1 MKEQFILMALFIVT
15 LTAFQHFLHPV
26 PASSPIPMA
35 ECQEKRIV
43 LVPLD
48 GRPPCRQFVIDAG
61 HIGAFDVNVP
71 PSTLQDYY
79 SMPGD
84 TAGMRNWLK
93 EQLPGS
99 HAAIISIDQ
108 LLYGGLLAARERELE
123 PGNLEALIDFLR
135 EIHQANPDMPIYA
148 FSILPRL
155 SPQDTIDGY
164 AERRDIMK
172 YSRLVGKKAAGLP
185 VDEEEIQNLAESI
198 PPKSLETY
206 LAHFEKNKLLN
217 ERLAELAAEGVLSR
231 LILGQDDGEE
241 YGIPNIE
248 KAEII
253 SFIRERNIPEEK
265 VFLTH
270 GADEIALTI
279 LAEIKCRDVGFRPK
293 VFTTYN
299 CEKTAGMVMPY
310 MAVTMSTSA
319 QEKLRMLNS
328 ISVERQEDADFS
340 LFLSANDWEEDTL
353 GSRLSSAKQLK
364 NLTEEGRK
372 AAIVDLTR
380 HFSSEE
386 ALLPILLRERVPLN
400 SFIAYAGW
408 NTASNSIGTALAQS
422 LLFLA
427 RQKEVQTKGEVL
439 TLSQYNLTFLH
450 NRYLEDFYYLK
461 EIIDKVNDSLKRV
474 GYRNTADLDLEHN
487 ALWANAMLQSAL
499 GEQAAVFRETPS
511 VFAPFSIDT
520 PEGPAC
526 LRVRDLGIYAA
537 YPWPRTFEIHL
548 QSTPKLEE
556 LSEADPSAYLPIH
569 R

>member
-1 MKEQFILMALFIVT
+1 MALFVVT
-15 LTAFQHFLHPV
+15 LTAFQHILHPV
-26 PASSPIPMA
+26 PASSPIPLA
-35 ECQEKRIV
+35 EYPEKKIV

-71 PSTLQDYY
+71 PSALQDYY

-84 TAGMRNWLK
+84 TAGMRTWLK

-108 LLYGGLLAARERELE
+108 LLYGGLLAARERELG
-123 PGNLEALIDFLR
+123 PGDLETLMAFLR
-135 EIHQANPDMPIYA
+135 EIHQANPDIPIYA

-185 VDEEEIQNLAESI
+185 VDDEEIKKLAESI

-248 KAEII
+248 KADIV
-253 SFIRERNIPEEK
+253 SFLHDRNISEER

-279 LAEIKCRDVGFRPK
+279 LAEIKCRDTGFRPK
-293 VFTTYN
+293 VFTVYN
-299 CEKTAGMVMPY
+299 CEKTAHMVMPY
-310 MAVTMSTSA
+310 MAVTMSASA
-319 QEKLRMLNS
+319 EEKLRMLNALPVS
-328 ISVERQEDADFS
+328 LQEDADFS

-353 GSRLSSAKQLK
+353 GSRLPSAKQLK
-364 NLTEEGRK
+364 RLTAEGKK
-372 AAIVDLTR
+372 AAVVDLTR
-380 HFSSEE
+380 HFSAEE
-386 ALLPILLRERVPLN
+386 ALLPILLRENAPLN

-422 LLFLA
+422 ILFLA
-427 RQKEVQTKGEVL
+427 RQKEVQTKGEAL
-439 TLSQYNLTFLH
+439 ALSQYNLTFLH

-461 EIIDKVNDSLKRV
+461 EIIDKVNQSLKRV

-487 ALWANAMLQSAL
+487 AIWANAMLQTAIR
-499 GEQAAVFRETPS
+499 EQTDVFRESPS
-511 VFAPFSIDT
+511 VAAPFSIDT
-520 PEGPAC
+520 PDGPVH
-526 LRVRDLGIYAA
+526 LRIRDMSVYSA
-537 YPWPRTFEIHL
+537 YPWPRTFEIYL
-548 QSTPKLEE
+548 QSSPALEE
-556 LSEADPSAYLPIH
+556 ISEADPYVYSPLH
-569 R
+569 Q

>member
-1 MKEQFILMALFIVT
+1 MKKKLILMALFVVT
-15 LTAFQHFLHPV
+15 LTAFQHILHPV
-26 PASSPIPMA
+26 PASSPIPLA
-35 ECQEKRIV
+35 EYPEKKIV

-71 PSTLQDYY
+71 PSALQDYY

-84 TAGMRNWLK
+84 TAGMRTWLK

-108 LLYGGLLAARERELE
+108 LLYGGLLAARERELG
-123 PGNLEALIDFLR
+123 PGDLETLMAFLR
-135 EIHQANPDMPIYA
+135 EIHQANPDIPIYA

-185 VDEEEIQNLAESI
+185 VDDEEIKKLAESI

-248 KAEII
+248 KADIV
-253 SFIRERNIPEEK
+253 SFLHDRNISEER

-279 LAEIKCRDVGFRPK
+279 LAEIKCRDTGFRPK
-293 VFTTYN
+293 VFTVYN
-299 CEKTAGMVMPY
+299 CEKTAHMVMPY
-310 MAVTMSTSA
+310 MAVTMSASA
-319 QEKLRMLNS
+319 EEKLRMLNALPVS
-328 ISVERQEDADFS
+328 LQEDADFS

-353 GSRLSSAKQLK
+353 GSRLPSAKQLK
-364 NLTEEGRK
+364 RLTAEGKK
-372 AAIVDLTR
+372 AAVVDLTR
-380 HFSSEE
+380 HFSAEE
-386 ALLPILLRERVPLN
+386 ALLPILLRENAPLN

-422 LLFLA
+422 ILFLA
-427 RQKEVQTKGEVL
+427 RQKEVQTKGEAL
-439 TLSQYNLTFLH
+439 ALSQYNLTFLH

-461 EIIDKVNDSLKRV
+461 EIIDKVNQSLKRV
-474 GYRNTADLDLEHN
+474 GYRNT
-487 ALWANAMLQSAL
+487 
-499 GEQAAVFRETPS
+499 
-511 VFAPFSIDT
+511 
-520 PEGPAC
+520 
-526 LRVRDLGIYAA
+526 
-537 YPWPRTFEIHL
+537 
-548 QSTPKLEE
+548 
-556 LSEADPSAYLPIH
+556 
-569 R
+569 

>member
-1 MKEQFILMALFIVT
+1 MALFVVT
-15 LTAFQHFLHPV
+15 MTAFQHILHPV
-26 PASSPIPMA
+26 PASAPISLA
-35 ECQEKRIV
+35 EYPEKKIV

-71 PSTLQDYY
+71 PSALQDYY

-84 TAGMRNWLK
+84 TAGMRTWLK

-108 LLYGGLLAARERELE
+108 LLYGGLLAARERELG
-123 PGNLEALIDFLR
+123 PGDLETLTAFLR
-135 EIHQANPDMPIYA
+135 EIHQANPDIPIYA

-185 VDEEEIQNLAESI
+185 VDDEEIKKLAESI

-248 KAEII
+248 KADIV
-253 SFIRERNIPEEK
+253 SFLHDRNIPEER

-279 LAEIKCRDVGFRPK
+279 LAEIKCRDTGFRPK
-293 VFTTYN
+293 VFTAYN
-299 CEKTAGMVMPY
+299 CEKTARMVMPY
-310 MAVTMSTSA
+310 MAVTMSASA
-319 QEKLRMLNS
+319 EEKLRMLNALPVS
-328 ISVERQEDADFS
+328 LQEDADFS

-353 GSRLSSAKQLK
+353 GSRLPSAKQLK
-364 NLTEEGRK
+364 RLTAEGKK
-372 AAIVDLTR
+372 AAVVDLTR
-380 HFSSEE
+380 HFSAEE
-386 ALLPILLRERVPLN
+386 ALLPILLREHTSLN

-422 LLFLA
+422 ILFLA
-427 RQKEVQTKGEVL
+427 RQKEVQTKGEAL
-439 TLSQYNLTFLH
+439 ALSQYNLTFLH

-461 EIIDKVNDSLKRV
+461 EIIDKVNQSLKRV

-487 ALWANAMLQSAL
+487 ALWANAMLQTAIR
-499 GEQAAVFRETPS
+499 EQTDVFRESPS
-511 VFAPFSIDT
+511 VAAPFSIDT
-520 PEGPAC
+520 PDGPAL
-526 LRVRDLGIYAA
+526 LRIRDLSVYAA

-548 QSTPKLEE
+548 QSSPALEE
-556 LSEADPSAYLPIH
+556 ISEADPYAYSPLH
-569 R
+569 Q

>member
-1 MKEQFILMALFIVT
+1 MAVFVAA
-15 LTAFQHFLHPV
+15 LTTFHHFFLHPV
-26 PASSPIPMA
+26 PPSSPIQPA
-35 ECQEKRIV
+35 EYPEKRIV

-61 HIGAFDVNVP
+61 HIGAFDVSVP
-71 PSTLQDYY
+71 PSALQDYY

-93 EQLPGS
+93 EYLPGS

-108 LLYGGLLAARERELE
+108 LLYGGLLAARERELG
-123 PGNLEALIDFLR
+123 PGDLETLMAFLR
-135 EIHQANPDMPIYA
+135 EIHQANPDIPIYA

-185 VDEEEIQNLAESI
+185 VDDEEIRSLAERI

-248 KAEII
+248 KGEII
-253 SFIRERNIPEEK
+253 SFIHEKNIPEEK

-279 LAEIKCRDVGFRPK
+279 LAEIKCKDTGFRPK
-293 VFTTYN
+293 VFTAYN
-299 CEKTAGMVMPY
+299 CEKTADMVMPY
-310 MAVTMSTSA
+310 MAVTMSASA
-319 QEKLRMLNS
+319 EEKLRMLNTLPVS
-328 ISVERQEDADFS
+328 MQEDADFS

-353 GSRLSSAKQLK
+353 GSRLSSARQLK
-364 NLTEEGRK
+364 KLTEEGGK
-372 AAIVDLTR
+372 VAIVDLTR

-386 ALLPILLRERVPLN
+386 ALLPILLREHAPLN

-427 RQKEVQTKGEVL
+427 RQKEVQTKGEAL
-439 TLSQYNLTFLH
+439 ALSQYNLTFLH

-461 EIIDKVNDSLKRV
+461 EIIDKVNYSLKRV
-474 GYRNTADLDLEHN
+474 GYRNTSDLDLEHN
-487 ALWANAMLQSAL
+487 ALWANAMLQTAL
-499 GEQAAVFRETPS
+499 REQAATFRESPS

-520 PEGPAC
+520 PEGPAY
-526 LRVRDLGIYAA
+526 LRVRDLSIYAA

-548 QSTPKLEE
+548 QSSSAIEE
-556 LSEADPSAYLPIH
+556 INGADPSAYLSIH

>member
-1 MKEQFILMALFIVT
+1 MKKKLILMALFVVT
-15 LTAFQHFLHPV
+15 LTAFQHILHPV
-26 PASSPIPMA
+26 PASSPIPLA
-35 ECQEKRIV
+35 EYPEKKIV

-71 PSTLQDYY
+71 PSALQDYY

-84 TAGMRNWLK
+84 TAGMRTWLK

-108 LLYGGLLAARERELE
+108 LLYGGLLAARERELG
-123 PGNLEALIDFLR
+123 PGDLETLMAFLR
-135 EIHQANPDMPIYA
+135 EIHQANPDIPIYA

-185 VDEEEIQNLAESI
+185 VDDEEIKKLAESI

-248 KAEII
+248 KADIV
-253 SFIRERNIPEEK
+253 SFLHDRNISEER

-279 LAEIKCRDVGFRPK
+279 LAEIKCRDTGFRPK
-293 VFTTYN
+293 VFTVYN
-299 CEKTAGMVMPY
+299 CEKTAHMVMPY
-310 MAVTMSTSA
+310 MAVTMSASA
-319 QEKLRMLNS
+319 EEKLRMLNALPVS
-328 ISVERQEDADFS
+328 FQEDADFS

-353 GSRLSSAKQLK
+353 GSRLPSAKQLK
-364 NLTEEGRK
+364 RLTAEGK
-372 AAIVDLTR
+372 NAAVVDLTR

-386 ALLPILLRERVPLN
+386 ALLPILLRENAPLN

-427 RQKEVQTKGEVL
+427 RQKEVQTKGEAL
-439 TLSQYNLTFLH
+439 ALSQYNLTFLH

-461 EIIDKVNDSLKRV
+461 EIIDKVNQSLKRV

-487 ALWANAMLQSAL
+487 AIWANAMLQTAIR
-499 GEQAAVFRETPS
+499 EQTGVFRESPS
-511 VFAPFSIDT
+511 VAAPFSIDT
-520 PEGPAC
+520 PDGPVH
-526 LRVRDLGIYAA
+526 LRIRDMSVYSA
-537 YPWPRTFEIHL
+537 YPWPRTFEIYL
-548 QSTPKLEE
+548 QSSPALEE
-556 LSEADPSAYLPIH
+556 ISEADPSVYSPLH
-569 R
+569 Q

>member
-1 MKEQFILMALFIVT
+1 MKKKLILMALFVVT
-15 LTAFQHFLHPV
+15 LTAFQHILHPV
-26 PASSPIPMA
+26 PASSPIPLA
-35 ECQEKRIV
+35 EYPEKKIV

-71 PSTLQDYY
+71 PSALQDYY

-84 TAGMRNWLK
+84 TAGMRTWLK

-108 LLYGGLLAARERELE
+108 LLYGGLLAARERELG
-123 PGNLEALIDFLR
+123 PGDLETLMAFLR
-135 EIHQANPDMPIYA
+135 EIHQANPDIPIYA

-185 VDEEEIQNLAESI
+185 VDDEEIKKLAESI

-248 KAEII
+248 KADIV
-253 SFIRERNIPEEK
+253 SFLHDRNISEER

-279 LAEIKCRDVGFRPK
+279 LAEIKCRDTGFRPK
-293 VFTTYN
+293 VFTVYN
-299 CEKTAGMVMPY
+299 CEKTAHMVMPY
-310 MAVTMSTSA
+310 MAVTMSASA
-319 QEKLRMLNS
+319 EEKLRMLNALPVS
-328 ISVERQEDADFS
+328 LQEDADFS

-353 GSRLSSAKQLK
+353 GSRLPSAKQLK
-364 NLTEEGRK
+364 RLTAEGKK
-372 AAIVDLTR
+372 AAVVDLTR
-380 HFSSEE
+380 HFSAEE
-386 ALLPILLRERVPLN
+386 ALLPILLRENAPLN

-422 LLFLA
+422 ILFLA
-427 RQKEVQTKGEVL
+427 RQKEVQTKGEAL
-439 TLSQYNLTFLH
+439 ALSQYNLTFLH

-461 EIIDKVNDSLKRV
+461 EIIDKVNQSLKRV

-487 ALWANAMLQSAL
+487 AIWANAMLQTAIR
-499 GEQAAVFRETPS
+499 EQTDVFRESPS
-511 VFAPFSIDT
+511 VAAPFSIDT
-520 PEGPAC
+520 PDGPVH
-526 LRVRDLGIYAA
+526 LRIRDMSVYSA
-537 YPWPRTFEIHL
+537 YPWPRTFEIHI
-548 QSTPKLEE
+548 QSSPALEE
-556 LSEADPSAYLPIH
+556 ISEADPSVYSPLH
-569 R
+569 Q

>member
-1 MKEQFILMALFIVT
+1 MALFVVT
-15 LTAFQHFLHPV
+15 LTAFQHILHPV
-26 PASSPIPMA
+26 PASSPIPLA
-35 ECQEKRIV
+35 EYPEKKIV

-71 PSTLQDYY
+71 PSALQDYY

-84 TAGMRNWLK
+84 TAGMRTWLK

-108 LLYGGLLAARERELE
+108 LLYGGLLAARERELG
-123 PGNLEALIDFLR
+123 PGDLETLMAFLR
-135 EIHQANPDMPIYA
+135 EIHQANPDIPIYA

-185 VDEEEIQNLAESI
+185 VDDEEIKKLAESI

-248 KAEII
+248 KADIV
-253 SFIRERNIPEEK
+253 SFLHDRNISEER

-279 LAEIKCRDVGFRPK
+279 LAEIKCRDTGFRPK
-293 VFTTYN
+293 VFTVYN
-299 CEKTAGMVMPY
+299 CEKTAHMVMPY
-310 MAVTMSTSA
+310 MAVTMSASA
-319 QEKLRMLNS
+319 EEKLRMLNALPVS
-328 ISVERQEDADFS
+328 LQEDADFS

-353 GSRLSSAKQLK
+353 GSRLPSAKQLK
-364 NLTEEGRK
+364 RLTAEGKK
-372 AAIVDLTR
+372 AAVVDLTR
-380 HFSSEE
+380 HFSAEE
-386 ALLPILLRERVPLN
+386 ALLPILLRENAPLN

-422 LLFLA
+422 ILFLA
-427 RQKEVQTKGEVL
+427 RQKEVQTKGEAL
-439 TLSQYNLTFLH
+439 ALSQYNLTFLH

-461 EIIDKVNDSLKRV
+461 EIIDKVNQSLKRV

-487 ALWANAMLQSAL
+487 AIWANAMLQTAIR
-499 GEQAAVFRETPS
+499 EQTDVFRESPS
-511 VFAPFSIDT
+511 VAAPFSIDT
-520 PEGPAC
+520 PDGPVH
-526 LRVRDLGIYAA
+526 LRIRDMSVYSA
-537 YPWPRTFEIHL
+537 YPWPRTFEIYL
-548 QSTPKLEE
+548 QSSPALEE
-556 LSEADPSAYLPIH
+556 ISEADPSVYSPLH
-569 R
+569 Q